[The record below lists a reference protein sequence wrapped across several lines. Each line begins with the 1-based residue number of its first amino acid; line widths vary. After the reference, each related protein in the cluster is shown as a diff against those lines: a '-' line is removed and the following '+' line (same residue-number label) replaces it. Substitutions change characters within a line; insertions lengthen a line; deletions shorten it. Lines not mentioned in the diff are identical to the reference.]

1 MASNNVAQFAA
12 ELKMPAGLLL
22 EQLQAAGVRKASADD
37 MLSEADKA
45 RLLDHLRKSHGNADG
60 DKRKITLTRRQTS
73 EIKQADATGKAR
85 TIQVEVRKKRVFVKR
100 DEPGTEAPNG
110 EDQDSA
116 TAELA
121 RREEQ
126 ARLEAEALAQQA
138 RELRERQERLERE
151 EAQRRAREEA
161 AEAERRR
168 AEEEAARRAA
178 QEQAQARA
186 AEQRAAEQ
194 QGGDVRQADKSAEDD
209 VRAAAERAVERE
221 AAKKA
226 ADDAR
231 AAAEKARLEQEAIR
245 KRREAAEAE
254 ARAIREMMATPRK
267 AMVKVPEPPKPA
279 EPAKSADAKGTLH
292 KPAKPAGT
300 GTAARPAVG
309 ARKPASAPAAAPA
322 GDKKKVPGKSGWRD
336 DAAKRRGI
344 KTRGDSSGGVD
355 RGWRGGPRGRGKH
368 QDAQT
373 NFQAPTEP
381 IVREIHVPET
391 ITVAD
396 LAHKMAVKASEVIK
410 VMMKLGQ
417 MVTINQVLD
426 QETAMIVVEELG
438 HRAVAAKLDDPEAL
452 LVEGEAADVE
462 ALPRPP
468 VVTVM

>member
-22 EQLQAAGVRKASADD
+22 EQLQAAGVQKANADD
-37 MLSEADKA
+37 VLSEADKA
-45 RLLDHLRKSHGNADG
+45 RLLDHLRKSHGSADG

-138 RELRERQERLERE
+138 RELQERQERLERE

-161 AEAERRR
+161 AQAERRR

-178 QEQAQARA
+178 QVAQEQAQAQARA
-186 AEQRAAEQ
+186 AAQQVAEQ
-194 QGGDVRQADKSAEDD
+194 QRNHAEQQRNHDAPQPADQSAAADA
-209 VRAAAERAVERE
+209 RAAAERAAERE

-231 AAAEKARLEQEAIR
+231 AAADKARLEQEAIR

-267 AMVKVPEPPKPA
+267 AMVKVPEPPKPV
-279 EPAKSADAKGTLH
+279 EPAKTAEAKGTLH
-292 KPAKPAGT
+292 KPARPAG
-300 GTAARPAVG
+300 
-309 ARKPASAPAAAPA
+309 AAAPA
-322 GDKKKVPGKSGWRD
+322 RPAAGAKKPVSAPTAAPSGDKKKVPGKSGWQD

-373 NFQAPTEP
+373 NFQVPTEP
-381 IVREIHVPET
+381 IVREVHVPET

-417 MVTINQVLD
+417 MVTINQV
-426 QETAMIVVEELG
+426 
-438 HRAVAAKLDDPEAL
+438 
-452 LVEGEAADVE
+452 
-462 ALPRPP
+462 
-468 VVTVM
+468 